1 MSGGPWHPVA
11 ACGTGAGGLLKDYLL
26 ETWSPGGLEPGD
38 LETRMM
44 RMGKLTNDG
53 KDELEETSK
62 SSSLGLLGG

>member
-1 MSGGPWHPVA
+1 MSGGPWLFVA
-11 ACGTGAGGLLKDYLL
+11 ACGSGVGGLLKDYLL